1 MSKYQWTKLTLFGIF
16 SVVMLNVWMIERDAK
31 HIQTQPQSEKV
42 IYKQLPVIPF
52 SE

>member
-16 SVVMLNVWMIERDAK
+16 SVVMLNVWMIKRDAK

>member
-16 SVVMLNVWMIERDAK
+16 AVVMLNIWMIERDIK
-31 HIQTQPQSEKV
+31 GIQMEGQSQEV

-52 SE
+52 TN

>member
-16 SVVMLNVWMIERDAK
+16 AVVMLNVWMIERDAK
-31 HIQTQPQSEKV
+31 HIQTQPQSKQV

-52 SE
+52 TN